1 MKQNL
6 YLLLIAILFA
16 GVLLIF
22 QQQLSPAIKIV
33 LTILAAGSLIC
44 YLVLKYKY
52 KLALKKKAREL
63 AIKRAEEEKNKPK
76 KQNYNQKNKVD

>member
-16 GVLLIF
+16 GVALLFESLGPAIRIVLLI
-22 QQQLSPAIKIV
+22 
-33 LTILAAGSLIC
+33 LAGGSLIC

>member
-16 GVLLIF
+16 GVALLF
-22 QQQLSPAIKIV
+22 ESLGSAIRIV
-33 LTILAAGSLIC
+33 LLILAAGSLIC